1 MGDPLE
7 KLMIKSFRHKGLKRF
22 HERDDRS
29 LVRPD
34 LRKQVQ
40 SVLSLLDAADSPE
53 GMRVAKHKL
62 HKLKGDR
69 KNYWS
74 VTVNRNWRIIFRF
87 ENGNAYDVEMIDYH

>member
-40 SVLSLLDAADSPE
+40 SVLSLLEAADSPE
-53 GMRVAKHKL
+53 GMRVAKYKL

-74 VTVNRNWRIIFRF
+74 VTMNRNWRIIFRF
-87 ENGNAYDVEMIDYH
+87 ESGNAYDVEMIDYH

>member
-40 SVLSLLDAADSPE
+40 SVLSLLEAADSPE
-53 GMRVAKHKL
+53 GMRVAKYKL

-87 ENGNAYDVEMIDYH
+87 ESGNAYDVEMIDYH

>member
-1 MGDPLE
+1 MGDLLE

-40 SVLSLLDAADSPE
+40 SVLSLLEAADSPE
-53 GMRVAKHKL
+53 GMRVAKYKL

-74 VTVNRNWRIIFRF
+74 VTVNRNRRIIFRF